1 VHAYSLS
8 NSVRKLTFDA
18 ASRITK
24 IIDIPTNAGTG
35 IGPEQN
41 FTYDAAGRIL
51 SFSGFTSE
59 GNQTQSFSYD
69 NNGNRLSSTLNGKM
83 SVYYY
88 EANSNKLKQVLG
100 ASIRNNTYDAAG
112 SLTSDGA
119 RQYVYDDRQRLVQAT
134 STAGLATS
142 YQINSANLRVAKQ
155 NGAETTFF
163 VYDGAGSMLGEYD
176 GAGNTIREY
185 FWLGSSMVATHGALD
200 ANLANSVSAT
210 TKSETAY
217 VYADYLGTPRELI
230 SQQSGALVWKWDS
243 LPFGETQPNQNP
255 SNTGIFSFNH
265 RFPGQYK
272 DYETGLHQNWRRD
285 YDANLGRYIESD
297 PIGLGDGTNTYTY
310 SRSKPTVL
318 IDRMGLSSLC
328 YSYRTDTL
336 TLYDKDGNFLDRWSA
351 ANLVQ
356 SNSRGPWPAGTFPY
370 ERTVPGAT
378 PGNDNSR
385 YGNIIFTV
393 PGRDSMGVHA
403 ARRPQLG
410 CIYTAD
416 ERAILSII
424 DTAKIDPLT
433 HITVTG
439 SFGSDCP

>member
-1 VHAYSLS
+1 
-8 NSVRKLTFDA
+8 
-18 ASRITK
+18 
-24 IIDIPTNAGTG
+24 
-35 IGPEQN
+35 
-41 FTYDAAGRIL
+41 
-51 SFSGFTSE
+51 
-59 GNQTQSFSYD
+59 
-69 NNGNRLSSTLNGKM
+69 
-83 SVYYY
+83 
-88 EANSNKLKQVLG
+88 
-100 ASIRNNTYDAAG
+100 
-112 SLTSDGA
+112 
-119 RQYVYDDRQRLVQAT
+119 
-134 STAGLATS
+134 
-142 YQINSANLRVAKQ
+142 
-155 NGAETTFF
+155 
-163 VYDGAGSMLGEYD
+163 MLGEYD
-176 GAGNTIREY
+176 HAGNAVEELI
-185 FWLGSSMVATHGALD
+185 WLGDTPVAVTGNMSCLTSTTGANGTPTCTEN
-200 ANLANSVSAT
+200 A
-210 TKSETAY
+210 TAY
-217 VYADYLGTPRELI
+217 IWTDQLTTPREITRLNTANQHVSI
-230 SQQSGALVWKWDS
+230 WKWDS
-243 LPFGETQPNQNP
+243 LPFGGAEPNTNP
-255 SNTGIFSFNH
+255 SGLGHLYFNH
-265 RFPGQYK
+265 RLPGQYK

-356 SNSRGPWPAGTFPY
+356 SNSRGPWPAGTFAY

-410 CIYTAD
+410 CIYTVD